1 MNKALASIA
10 LSLTLAAC
18 SSGDEVVA
26 TEPEAE
32 VAVAE
37 TVEAEPAQTIVSMP
51 RTLEDV
57 IKTYTPVEMNY
68 FNEFPPVLASFA
80 SWNEQVGTS
89 WNELNLIEKTSYG
102 KVMKDPVSEYGK
114 LICTT
119 GSIYEIETDRSMSE
133 PLYHGSIVTDNM
145 EIYRFTA
152 FGSSGELVAQSNTKF
167 CGIVAAKFSFDNTI
181 GGITH
186 APYLFGMFDLPENK

>member
-1 MNKALASIA
+1 MKKTLVTIALA
-10 LSLTLAAC
+10 LTITAC
-18 SSGDEVVA
+18 SSSDEVAV
-26 TEPEAE
+26 TESEAEAE
-32 VAVAE
+32 VTE
-37 TVEAEPAQTIVSMP
+37 PVEAEPAQTIASMP
-51 RTLEDV
+51 KTLEDA
-57 IKTYTPVEMNY
+57 IKTYKPAEMNY
-68 FNEFPPVLASFA
+68 FNEFPAVLATFA
-80 SWNEQVGTS
+80 SWNEQIGTS

-145 EIYRFTA
+145 EVYRFTA
-152 FGSSGELVAQSNTKF
+152 FGSSGELVAQSNTNF